1 MEQQKFKK
9 GRVRISNDIVKLIAC
24 EAAMDVEGVTH
35 LITENGVAVDEIND
49 NAMKSVDMQI
59 IRNTVILDINICV
72 DYNTRINVVA
82 REVQENIKNK
92 IEIMTGLH
100 VTTVN
105 VNVLELDQ

>member
-9 GRVRISNDIVKLIAC
+9 GRVRISNDIIKLIAC
-24 EAAMDVEGVTH
+24 EAAMDIDGVTH
-35 LITENGVAVDEIND
+35 LITENGTAMDKIDD

-59 IRNTVILDINICV
+59 IRNTVILDINIGV
-72 DYNTRINVVA
+72 DYNSRINIVA
-82 REVQENIKNK
+82 RNVQKNIKDK

-105 VNVLELDQ
+105 INVLELEQ